1 MHFIKA
7 EDRQQFTFM
16 QSLDDLVGPDN
27 PVRVID
33 AIVDAII
40 ERNPE
45 DFSDKGQSPLGRR
58 AYRPGTFLKLY
69 IYGYLNGISS
79 SRKLEIE
86 AHRNIELIWLLGNLR
101 PDFKTIADYRKD
113 NGDEIKLLTRRFR
126 QFLRDQGF
134 IRGKTVGVDGT
145 RVKANA
151 DRSMLTA
158 RKIERR
164 VKSINEKIEDYLG
177 RLMDND
183 KRDDILDQLDAEDGS
198 EINQELIDKIA
209 ELEER
214 LRSLGEQKETLNKE
228 SRGEVSPSDPD
239 ARLMK
244 SRDGKIPAY
253 NVQLVVD
260 DKNKLITG
268 SMVSTEPNDQE
279 LLEPVLKNVKEE
291 LGIEPEEVLG
301 DKGYAS
307 FTAIEKVESSG
318 RTTCYI
324 PLSKHKNDK
333 NPIRFS
339 YNEKKDEFICEWGK
353 SLPLKA
359 KNKFHHGQYMDVY
372 QGIECEG
379 CPVSTQCTSSKYG
392 RIIQRPHNQSW
403 REAYRQ
409 RLEQTLGKSKVK
421 LRKSLVEHPFGT
433 IRYWMGKIPLLLRG
447 REKVDTEINIY
458 TTAYNIKRLI
468 SLKGSTELIE
478 MINRYDWARA

>member
-1 MHFIKA
+1 M
-7 EDRQQFTFM
+7 
-16 QSLDDLVGPDN
+16 
-27 PVRVID
+27 
-33 AIVDAII
+33 
-40 ERNPE
+40 
-45 DFSDKGQSPLGRR
+45 
-58 AYRPGTFLKLY
+58 
-69 IYGYLNGISS
+69 
-79 SRKLEIE
+79 
-86 AHRNIELIWLLGNLR
+86 GNLR

-126 QFLRDQGF
+126 EFLRDQGL
-134 IRGKTVGVDGT
+134 IRGQRVGIDGT

-158 RKIERR
+158 KKIERR
-164 VKSINEKIEDYLG
+164 IKSINEKIEDYLG
-177 RLMDND
+177 RLMEND
-183 KRDDILDQLDAEDGS
+183 KREDILDELDVGDGS

-209 ELEER
+209 ELEQR

-244 SRDGKIPAY
+244 SREGAIPAY

-260 DKNKLITG
+260 DENKLISG
-268 SMVSTEPNDQE
+268 SIVSTEPNDQE
-279 LLEPVLKNVKEE
+279 LLEPVLEHVKEE

-301 DKGYAS
+301 DKGYTS
-307 FTAIEKVESSG
+307 FTALEKVESTG
-318 RTTCYI
+318 KTICYI
-324 PLSKHKNDK
+324 PLKRTRNDS
-333 NPIRFS
+333 NPICFT
-339 YNEKKDEFICEWGK
+339 YNEEKDEYVCERGK

-372 QGIECEG
+372 QGKECEG
-379 CPVSTQCTSSKYG
+379 CSVRTQCTSSKYG

-409 RLEQTLGKSKVK
+409 RLETVLGKSKIK

-468 SLKGSTELIE
+468 SLKDSTELIE

>member
-1 MHFIKA
+1 MHFIKP

-16 QSLDDLVGPDN
+16 QSLDDLVGLDN

-40 ERNPE
+40 ERKPE

-58 AYRPGTFLKLY
+58 AYSPGTFLKLY
-69 IYGYLNGISS
+69 VYGYLNGISS

-113 NGDEIKLLTRRFR
+113 NGEEIKLLTRRFR
-126 QFLRDQGF
+126 EFLRDQGF
-134 IRGKTVGVDGT
+134 IRGKTVGIDGT

-164 VKSINEKIEDYLG
+164 IKSINEKIEDYLG
-177 RLMDND
+177 RLMEND
-183 KRDDILDQLDAEDGS
+183 KRDDILDELAAEDGS

-214 LRSLGEQKETLNKE
+214 LRGLGEQKEILDKE

-253 NVQLVVD
+253 NIQLAVD
-260 DKNKLITG
+260 DENKLITG
-268 SMVSTEPNDQE
+268 SMVSTEPVDQG

-307 FTAIEKVESSG
+307 FTAIEKVESG
-318 RTTCYI
+318 GKTTCYI

-339 YNEKKDEFICEWGK
+339 YNEKKDEFICERGK
-353 SLPLKA
+353 SLALKT

-409 RLEQTLGKSKVK
+409 RLETVLGKSKVK

-433 IRYWMGKIPLLLRG
+433 IRSWMGKIPLLLRG